1 MKNLT
6 RLCMALGVAAC
17 SAGAFAMDAAGT
29 GASGP
34 AAAPGVSA
42 QARKDA
48 MSVKNDRMV
57 KCKAMH
63 GDEKKGCVETANADA
78 KRVMD
83 HAKAKAGDTSS
94 MQKQ

>member
-1 MKNLT
+1 MKDLT
-6 RLCMALGVAAC
+6 RLCMALGIAAC
-17 SAGAFAMDAAGT
+17 SAGAFAMDAAST

-42 QARKDA
+42 QTRKDA

-57 KCKAMH
+57 KCNAMH

-78 KRVMD
+78 KRVVD
-83 HAKAKAGDTSS
+83 HAKSKSNTSS
-94 MQKQ
+94 TQKQ

>member
-1 MKNLT
+1 MKDLT
-6 RLCMALGVAAC
+6 RLCMALGIAAC
-17 SAGAFAMDAAGT
+17 SAGAFAMDAAST

-42 QARKDA
+42 QTRKDA

-57 KCKAMH
+57 KCNAMH

-78 KRVMD
+78 KRVVD
-83 HAKAKAGDTSS
+83 HAKAKSNTSS